1 MAKILIG
8 NVKPRKGVDYFT
20 PADIKEMGKSFVT
33 VEDVAGLNTSVG
45 TLTEDVGKLT
55 EDVGKLDDS
64 LKETQETVAAMDG
77 KFAPAYTFGTED
89 LEVGTTPLETGKLHF
104 VYEE

>member
-20 PADIKEMGKSFVT
+20 PSDIEEMGKSFAT
-33 VEDVAGLNTSVG
+33 KESIDGINASLGTIQESVEELQEAAAGV
-45 TLTEDVGKLT
+45 E
-55 EDVGKLDDS
+55 
-64 LKETQETVAAMDG
+64 G

-89 LEVGTTPLETGKLHF
+89 LEAGTTPLETGKLHF